1 MSVSTPPVASGSGAA
16 WGGWAK
22 LDPEVKC
29 GGDGDAPTYR

>member
-1 MSVSTPPVASGSGAA
+1 MSTPPVASGSGAA
-16 WGGWAK
+16 RAGSAK